1 MGDKFYQIKSYVK
14 HYFMATRKGHN
25 VHSPFAYKLCEE
37 VFYNTSVFYDFEI
50 LKSIRSSLLKDESEL
65 IIEDFGAGSRN
76 FSGNKRKVNEI
87 AAKGISP
94 VKQGELLYKLINYL
108 NAQTIIELGTSVGIT
123 SLYLSLANKQAKVYS
138 IEGSNELSLFAKELA
153 KNNRV
158 LNCTFINAKFDLAL
172 PQLLNE
178 LDSVD
183 VLYVDGNHA
192 YEATLNYFK
201 IAKEKCSNDSVF
213 IFDDI
218 YWNKNMTKAWKEIKQ
233 DSTVTLSIDAFY
245 FGMIFFKKEFKE
257 KVHLKILL

>member
-37 VFYNTSVFYDFEI
+37 VFYNTSVFYDFQI
-50 LKSIRSSLLKDESEL
+50 LKKLRNTLLKDETDLSV
-65 IIEDFGAGSRN
+65 EDFGAGSQN
-76 FSGNKRKVNEI
+76 FKSKKRKVKEI

-94 VKQGELLYKLINYL
+94 VKQAQLLYKLVNYL

-123 SLYLSLANKQAKVYS
+123 SLYFSLANKLAKVYT

-172 PQLLNE
+172 PQLLSE

-183 VLYVDGNHA
+183 VLYVDGNHT

-201 IAKEKCSNDSVF
+201 TAKDKCSNDSVF

-218 YWNKNMTKAWKEIKQ
+218 YWNKNMTKAWEEIKS
-233 DSTVTLSIDAFY
+233 DATVTLSIDAFY